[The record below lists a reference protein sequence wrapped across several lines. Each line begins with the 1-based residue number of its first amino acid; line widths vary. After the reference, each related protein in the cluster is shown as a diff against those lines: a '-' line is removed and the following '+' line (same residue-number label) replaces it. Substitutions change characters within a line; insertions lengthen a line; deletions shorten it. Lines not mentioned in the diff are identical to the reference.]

1 MFEQK
6 QHFTVKSG
14 SERSFGIVFAI
25 VFLLIGIYPLTDGSE
40 IRLWSLII
48 AFIFF
53 VLAYVAPQYLS
64 VPNKLWTKLGF
75 LLGAVVTP
83 IVMALVYFSTVVP
96 IGVFM
101 KLLGKD
107 SLNKKIDSSAK
118 TYWIERDQPVGSMKN
133 QF

>member
-1 MFEQK
+1 MFGQK
-6 QHFTVKSG
+6 QNFLVKRG

-48 AFIFF
+48 ALIFF
-53 VLAYVAPQYLS
+53 MLAYVAPQYLS
-64 VPNKLWTKLGF
+64 VPNKLWFKLGF
-75 LLGAVVTP
+75 LLGAVVSP
-83 IVMALVYFSTVVP
+83 IVMALIYYSTVVP
-96 IGVFM
+96 IGIFM

-107 SLNKKIDSSAK
+107 LLNKKLDNSAK
-118 TYWIERDQPVGSMKN
+118 TYWIERDQPVGSMKK

>member
-1 MFEQK
+1 MFGQK
-6 QHFTVKSG
+6 QNFIVKRG

-48 AFIFF
+48 ALIFF
-53 VLAYVAPQYLS
+53 MLAYVAPQYLS
-64 VPNKLWTKLGF
+64 VPNKLWFKLGF
-75 LLGAVVTP
+75 LLGAVVSP
-83 IVMALVYFSTVVP
+83 IVMALVYYSTVAP
-96 IGVFM
+96 IGMFM

>member
-83 IVMALVYFSTVVP
+83 IVMALVYYSTVVP
-96 IGVFM
+96 IGMFM

-107 SLNKKIDSSAK
+107 LLNKKIDSSAK

>member
-1 MFEQK
+1 MFGQK
-6 QHFTVKSG
+6 QNFIVKRG

-48 AFIFF
+48 ALIFF
-53 VLAYVAPQYLS
+53 MLAYVAPQYLS
-64 VPNKLWTKLGF
+64 VPNKLWFKLGF
-75 LLGAVVTP
+75 LLGAVVSP
-83 IVMALVYFSTVVP
+83 IVMALVYYSTVAP
-96 IGVFM
+96 IGMFM

-107 SLNKKIDSSAK
+107 LLNKKIDSSAK
-118 TYWIERDQPVGSMKN
+118 TYWIERDQPVGSMKH

>member
-1 MFEQK
+1 M
-6 QHFTVKSG
+6 
-14 SERSFGIVFAI
+14 
-25 VFLLIGIYPLTDGSE
+25 
-40 IRLWSLII
+40 
-48 AFIFF
+48 
-53 VLAYVAPQYLS
+53 LAYVAPQYLS

-83 IVMALVYFSTVVP
+83 IVMALVYYSTVVP
-96 IGVFM
+96 IGMFM

-107 SLNKKIDSSAK
+107 LLNKKIDSSAK

>member
-6 QHFTVKSG
+6 QHITVKSG
-14 SERSFGIVFAI
+14 SEKSFGIIFSI
-25 VFLLIGIYPLTDGSE
+25 VFLLIGIYPLIDGSE

-48 AFIFF
+48 ALTFF
-53 VLAYVAPQYLS
+53 MLAYVAPQYLS
-64 VPNKLWTKLGF
+64 VPNKLWFKLGF

>member
-1 MFEQK
+1 LFEQK

>member
-6 QHFTVKSG
+6 QYFTVKSG
-14 SERSFGIVFAI
+14 SEKSFGIVFAI

-83 IVMALVYFSTVVP
+83 IVMALVYYSTVVP
-96 IGVFM
+96 IGMFM

-107 SLNKKIDSSAK
+107 LLNKKIDSSAK